1 MTLSQK
7 RRAPA
12 TVRPYGRIKLIG
24 AGLVLALVGTAR
36 AFRGVQVVIHSNL
49 QPVFSWGLI
58 AGGGLCIL
66 LALIP
71 SSWIVKAAA
80 THPKRKPHR

>member
-1 MTLSQK
+1 
-7 RRAPA
+7 
-12 TVRPYGRIKLIG
+12 VRPYGRLKLIG

-36 AFRGVQVVIHSNL
+36 ALKGIQVVIHSTG

-58 AGGGLCIL
+58 GAGGLCIV

-71 SSWIVKAAA
+71 SSWITKAAA
-80 THPKRKPHR
+80 TQPNRKPHR

>member
-1 MTLSQK
+1 MTRSKK

-71 SSWIVKAAA
+71 SLWIVKAAT
-80 THPKRKPHR
+80 THPK

>member
-1 MTLSQK
+1 MTRSK
-7 RRAPA
+7 ERRTPA

-36 AFRGVQVVIHSNL
+36 AFRGVQVVIQSNL

-58 AGGGLCIL
+58 AGAGLCIL

-71 SSWIVKAAA
+71 ASWIVKQQ
-80 THPKRKPHR
+80 PHTRSKSRIA